1 MHLLQQTFIIACAIL
16 ADDLMSIASHAAGWV
31 PGHTVL
37 LCPLTPSV
45 HLPPPPCHGQT
56 FIIACAMLTHNLM
69 SIASHASGAVRDS
82 HLFSAYLVL
91 PLAGCTLGL
100 LVHNW

>member
-1 MHLLQQTFIIACAIL
+1 
-16 ADDLMSIASHAAGWV
+16 
-31 PGHTVL
+31 
-37 LCPLTPSV
+37 
-45 HLPPPPCHGQT
+45 
-56 FIIACAMLTHNLM
+56 MLTHNLM